1 MHRSALYHIGILF
14 LLLSFFSCANR
25 GGNTQSDKA
34 FGVCK
39 VQLISPY
46 GCFQEIEFTDNGN
59 GYLKSGLHSGST
71 SDDNVRLDTVF
82 SIDSFHI
89 QKEQDLKNIRSIIAS
104 ILGAANE
111 KGVAKT
117 DAYRH
122 RLFVDGVSKIDLYG
136 LSKVLHELLSHLIN
150 YLPLSNDKCEFFEL
164 YKKSMLSSH

>member
-1 MHRSALYHIGILF
+1 MHKSAFYHMGIFF

-39 VQLISPY
+39 VQIISPY

-59 GYLKSGLHSGST
+59 GYLKSGLHSGSA
-71 SDDNVRLDTVF
+71 SDENIRLDTVF

-89 QKEQDLKNIRSIIAS
+89 QKEQDLKNIRNIITS

-111 KGVAKT
+111 KGVVKPDSAPSLV
-117 DAYRH
+117 ANS
-122 RLFVDGVSKIDLYG
+122 VC
-136 LSKVLHELLSHLIN
+136 N
-150 YLPLSNDKCEFFEL
+150 EF
-164 YKKSMLSSH
+164 